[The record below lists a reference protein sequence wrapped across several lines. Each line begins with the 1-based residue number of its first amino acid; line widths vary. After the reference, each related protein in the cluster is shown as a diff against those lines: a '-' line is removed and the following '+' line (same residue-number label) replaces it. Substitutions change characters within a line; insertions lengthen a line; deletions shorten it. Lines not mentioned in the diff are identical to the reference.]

1 MKNSQRVFPIALS
14 VLALGTVFLPWA
26 EAGVAL
32 GAESV
37 FGVEIPILGWSAIVA
52 AFVLIGVSA
61 IGVFHSSRWWW
72 VAGSFVSALM
82 ITCAGLT
89 LIAIDVVDSSAV
101 KWIVEALPQS
111 VEDASPSIS
120 TSFGLWAMLGVL
132 LPYVALVAFLTV
144 QAGVKACPDDK
155 SQ

>member
-1 MKNSQRVFPIALS
+1 MRIGQRMIPTALS

-26 EAGVAL
+26 EAGVSL

-37 FGVEIPILGWSAIVA
+37 FGYEIPILGWSAVVA

-61 IGVFHSSRWWW
+61 IGVFQSSRWWW

-132 LPYVALVAFLTV
+132 FPYVALVALLTV
-144 QAGVKACPDDK
+144 WAGSEARPADEA
-155 SQ
+155 Q

>member
-1 MKNSQRVFPIALS
+1 MKNSRRVIPMALS

-26 EAGVAL
+26 EAGVTL

-37 FGVEIPILGWSAIVA
+37 FGHEIPILGWSAIVA
-52 AFVLIGVSA
+52 AFVLVGVSA
-61 IGVFHSSRWWW
+61 IGVFQSSRWWW
-72 VAGSFVSALM
+72 VAGSFVSVLM

-120 TSFGLWAMLGVL
+120 TSFGLWAMMGVL
-132 LPYVALVAFLTV
+132 FPYVALVALLTV
-144 QAGVKACPDDK
+144 WAGVDARPADEV
-155 SQ
+155 Q